1 MNKVMRIMINL
12 HPISTYVK
20 IPSDSGF
27 LYEINKL
34 NLQQL
39 SQGEGV
45 RKIRV
50 PASMENTLQTNTAIT

>member
-1 MNKVMRIMINL
+1 MNKGIRLMINL

-39 SQGEGV
+39 SQGEGEGV
-45 RKIRV
+45 RSGS
-50 PASMENTLQTNTAIT
+50 PASIENTQTNTAVT